1 MGTIVNQKFY
11 SVLIEESF
19 VSFVYIDLHL
29 FQDFVPNS
37 LVELDLTGFPSVS
50 SSSLSP
56 DSSYAK
62 TIKNLRCKGINV
74 IEDQTH
80 FDTKELTWKKT
91 IVYLFDGKEEH
102 PLNLGGGNS
111 CLRGAFLD
119 IQVFFIKTC
128 KMFIVFQNCMHF
140 SF

>member
-37 LVELDLTGFPSVS
+37 LVELNLTGFPSVS
-50 SSSLSP
+50 SASLSP

-62 TIKNLRCKGINV
+62 IIKNLRLKGINV

-80 FDTKELTWKKT
+80 FDTKESTWKNT
-91 IVYLFDGKEEH
+91 IVFLFDGKEEH

-111 CLRGAFLD
+111 CLGAF
-119 IQVFFIKTC
+119 
-128 KMFIVFQNCMHF
+128 
-140 SF
+140 